1 MSNNEFAAGEA
12 LELGNNFKVA
22 VGDRIPLT
30 SLKKA
35 VEACSDKRAVRLFTA
50 DNPHNEGSGDW
61 NPMRV
66 NIHVDAGRRVSRI
79 NFG

>member
-1 MSNNEFAAGEA
+1 MSKNEFAAGE
-12 LELGNNFKVA
+12 EFQLGNHFKVA
-22 VGDRIPLT
+22 IGDRVPLV

-35 VEACSDKRAVRLFTA
+35 IDACNGKQSIRLFTA
-50 DNPHNEGSGDW
+50 DAPYKEGSGDW

-66 NIHVDAGRRVSRI
+66 NIHLDTSRKVSRI